1 MVLLASR
8 DVKSQARVPRPEA
21 PSKRGA
27 NIIILN
33 DENINAFE
41 LCTWEPFV
49 RFSRDSR
56 STSQTHEQPRSDA
69 RRRQTDRPAQGHT
82 FVFADTQTTPGLRQD
97 ILGDSKPLAACA
109 PYSTSVSS
117 PHHTPKQE
125 SNAAHES
132 FRPKLEQED
141 SKTKLDKRE
150 ESQSDVK
157 CHGTKEEGDREIS
170 SSRES
175 PPVRAKKPRKART
188 AFSDHQL
195 NQLERSFERQK
206 YLSVQDRMD
215 LAAALNLTDTQVK
228 TWYQNRRTKWKRQTA
243 VGLELLAEAG
253 NYSALQRMFP
263 SPYFYH
269 PSLLGS
275 MDSTTA
281 AAAAAAMYSSMYRTP
296 PAPHPQLQRPLV
308 PRVLIHG
315 LGPGGQPALN
325 PLSNPIPDRLISTIF
340 LDSFLE
346 EYLEDCKQIFIE
358 LDDQSKAL
366 TENSA
371 QLVKNPPAMQET
383 PVRFLSQ
390 KDPLEKG

>member
-1 MVLLASR
+1 MEGPSGSSFGIDTILSGGSTGSPGVMNGDFRPHGDGRSADFR
-8 DVKSQARVPRPEA
+8 SQATPSPCSEIDTVGTA
-21 PSKRGA
+21 PSSP
-27 NIIILN
+27 I
-33 DENINAFE
+33 
-41 LCTWEPFV
+41 
-49 RFSRDSR
+49 S
-56 STSQTHEQPRSDA
+56 
-69 RRRQTDRPAQGHT
+69 
-82 FVFADTQTTPGLRQD
+82 D

-109 PYSTSVSS
+109 PYSTSVPS

-125 SNAAHES
+125 GSAAPES

-141 SKTKLDKRE
+141 GKAKLDKRDDT
-150 ESQSDVK
+150 QGDIK

-170 SSRES
+170 SSRDS

-325 PLSNPIPDRLISTIF
+325 PLANPMPG
-340 LDSFLE
+340 
-346 EYLEDCKQIFIE
+346 
-358 LDDQSKAL
+358 
-366 TENSA
+366 
-371 QLVKNPPAMQET
+371 T
-383 PVRFLSQ
+383 PHPR
-390 KDPLEKG
+390 